1 MDKESDREAGMVEAL
16 EKGINEADG
25 VGQISDKERKLLDEQ
40 AAKLKKPKGKNSD
53 LFKKLRENIAE
64 RQKAL
69 DET

>member
-1 MDKESDREAGMVEAL
+1 MDKESDREAGMVDAL

-25 VGQISDKERKLLDEQ
+25 VGQISDKERALLE
-40 AAKLKKPKGKNSD
+40 AKKPKAKGPNSD
-53 LFKKLRENIAE
+53 LFKKLRKNIAE